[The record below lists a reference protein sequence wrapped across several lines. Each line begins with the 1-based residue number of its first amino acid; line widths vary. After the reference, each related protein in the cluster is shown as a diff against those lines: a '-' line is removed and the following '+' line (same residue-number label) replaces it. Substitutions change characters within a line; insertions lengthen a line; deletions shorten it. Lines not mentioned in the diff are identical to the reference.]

1 MPPWQKGRYGSA
13 IGRAVHAVLQTVDL
27 ATGQGLAEAGA
38 AQAAAEGVL
47 GREGVIEAFCRGAQA
62 GGPPHG
68 PDICRQC
75 SSSNGSPKQVN
86 TSSS

>member
-1 MPPWQKGRYGSA
+1 LPPWQKGRYVSA

-47 GREGVIEAFCRGAQA
+47 GRENSNVLRRPEALRTGPISAVNAQVRTA
-62 GGPPHG
+62 V
-68 PDICRQC
+68 R
-75 SSSNGSPKQVN
+75 NR
-86 TSSS
+86 